1 VAVPTTKTGVQA
13 LLGAH
18 GFNPTR
24 LRGQHFLVDRNLID
38 AIVRD
43 ADVGPG
49 DCVLEIG
56 TGTGILTD
64 ALAARA
70 GRVVTCDL
78 DARLQGIAKGL
89 RAWPGTVTFL
99 LADILAGKHALNPLV
114 LDRWRAE
121 AEVAPG
127 PGGAGLRLRVVSNLP
142 YSVATPVLANLLWD
156 GVPMSDATVLV
167 QREAAERFVARP
179 GTGDYG
185 PMAVAVA
192 LLAEAEILRHVPPQ
206 VFWPAPKVESA
217 LLRVAPR
224 APARAVAL
232 RDAGLLSMLNDAFRH
247 RRKTLR
253 KRFGEARLAAA
264 GIDGSARPEEVP
276 PEAWLRLLTVPPA

>member
-1 VAVPTTKTGVQA
+1 VAVPLTKTGVQA

-18 GFNPTR
+18 GFHPKW

-43 ADVGPG
+43 ADVGPT

-70 GRVVTCDL
+70 GKVVTCDL
-78 DARLQGIAKGL
+78 DRRLQEIAKGL
-89 RAWPGTVTFL
+89 REWPGTVTFL
-99 LADILAGKHALNPLV
+99 LADILAGKHMLNPAV
-114 LDRWRAE
+114 IDRWRAE
-121 AEVAPG
+121 AEG
-127 PGGAGLRLRVVSNLP
+127 GLRLRVISNLP
-142 YSVATPVLANLLWD
+142 YAVATPVLANLLWD
-156 GVPMSDATVLV
+156 GVPFVDAIVLV
-167 QREAAERFVARP
+167 QREAAERFVATT

-192 LLAEAEILRHVPPQ
+192 LFAEAQIVRRVPPQ
-206 VFWPAPKVESA
+206 VFWPPPRVESA
-217 LLRVAPR
+217 LLRLAPR
-224 APARAVAL
+224 DPARARAL
-232 RDAGLLSMLNDAFRH
+232 RDAGLPALLQEAFQH

-253 KRFGEARLAAA
+253 KRLGEARLVAA
-264 GIDGSARPEEVP
+264 GIDPSLRPEDVP
-276 PEAWLRLLTVPPA
+276 PESWARLLTVPPV

>member
-1 VAVPTTKTGVQA
+1 MSVPTTKTGVQA

-18 GFNPTR
+18 GFHPTR

-49 DCVLEIG
+49 DAVLEVG

-64 ALAARA
+64 ALAERA
-70 GRVVTCDL
+70 GRVVTCDV
-78 DARLQGIAKGL
+78 DRRLQGIAKGL
-89 RAWPGTVTFL
+89 REWPATVTFL
-99 LADILAGKHALNPLV
+99 LEDILAGKHKLNPQV
-114 LDRWRAE
+114 LDAWLAE
-121 AEVAPG
+121 HA
-127 PGGAGLRLRVVSNLP
+127 LRPRVISNLP

-156 GVPMSDATVLV
+156 GVPMRDAVVLV
-167 QREAAERFVARP
+167 QREAAARFVARP

-192 LLAEAEILRHVPPQ
+192 LLAEAAILRHVPPQ

-217 LLRVAPR
+217 VLRLVPR
-224 APARAVAL
+224 APLRALAL
-232 RDAGLLSMLNDAFRH
+232 RDAGLPALLQEAFQQ

-253 KRFGEARLAAA
+253 KRLGEARLAAA
-264 GIDGSARPEEVP
+264 GIPATARPEEVP
-276 PEAWLRLLTVPPA
+276 PEAWPRLLTVPPA

>member
-1 VAVPTTKTGVQA
+1 MSVPTTKTGVQA

-18 GFNPTR
+18 GFHPTR

-43 ADVGPG
+43 ADVGPL
-49 DCVLEIG
+49 DAVLEIG

-64 ALAARA
+64 ALAERA
-70 GRVVTCDL
+70 GRVVSCDI
-78 DARLQGIAKGL
+78 DRRLQGIARGL
-89 RAWPGTVTFL
+89 REWPPTVTFL
-99 LADILAGKHALNPLV
+99 LEDILEGKHKLNPV
-114 LDRWRAE
+114 VIDRWQAE
-121 AEVAPG
+121 A
-127 PGGAGLRLRVVSNLP
+127 GGARGPMRPRVISNLP

-156 GVPMSDATVLV
+156 GIPMHDAVVLV
-167 QREAAERFVARP
+167 QREAAERFVAGP

-192 LLAEAEILRHVPPQ
+192 LFAEATILRHVPPQ

-217 LLRVAPR
+217 VLRLAPT

-232 RDAGLLSMLNDAFRH
+232 RDAGLPSLLQSAFQQ

-264 GIDGSARPEEVP
+264 GIPATARPEEVP
-276 PEAWLRLLTVPPA
+276 PEAWPRLLTVPPA

>member
-18 GFNPTR
+18 GLHPKR

-43 ADVGPG
+43 AAVGAG

-64 ALAARA
+64 ALADRA

-78 DARLQGIAKGL
+78 DARLQGITQGL
-89 RAWPGTVTFL
+89 RSWPPTVVFL
-99 LADILAGKHALNPLV
+99 AADILAGKHRLNPDV
-114 LDRWRAE
+114 IGRWRAE
-121 AEVAPG
+121 AG
-127 PGGAGLRLRVVSNLP
+127 QDLRLRIISNLP

-156 GVPMSDATVLV
+156 GVPFHDAVVLV

-179 GTGDYG
+179 GTPEYG
-185 PMAVAVA
+185 PMAIAVS
-192 LLAEAEILRHVPPQ
+192 LFAEAGILRHVPPQ
-206 VFWPAPKVESA
+206 VFWPVPKVESA
-217 LLRVAPR
+217 LLRISPR
-224 APARAVAL
+224 DPERARELREQGLEAL
-232 RDAGLLSMLNDAFRH
+232 LQEAFQQ

-253 KRFGEARLAAA
+253 KRIGPERLARA
-264 GIDGSARPEEVP
+264 GLAETVRPEEVP
-276 PEAWLRLLTVPPA
+276 PEAWVRLLTVPPS

>member
-24 LRGQHFLVDRNLID
+24 IRGQHFLVDRNLID

-43 ADVGPG
+43 ADVGPE

-64 ALAARA
+64 ALAGRA

-78 DARLQGIAKGL
+78 DARLHGIAKEL
-89 RAWPGTVTFL
+89 REWPSTVVFL
-99 LADILAGKHALNPLV
+99 LEDILAGKHALNPVV
-114 LDRWRAE
+114 LSRWE
-121 AEVAPG
+121 SE
-127 PGGAGLRLRVVSNLP
+127 GAALRLRVVSNLP

-156 GVPMSDATVLV
+156 GVPFLDAYVLV

-179 GTGDYG
+179 GTSEYG
-185 PMAVAVA
+185 PMAIAVD
-192 LLAEAEILRHVPPQ
+192 LLAEAEILRRVPPQ

-217 LLRVAPR
+217 LLRVRPR
-224 APARAVAL
+224 APAEARRL
-232 RDAGLLSMLNDAFRH
+232 RDLGLPSLLMDAFQQ

-253 KRFGEARLAAA
+253 KRFGEARLRSA
-264 GIDGSARPEEVP
+264 GIDPAARPEDVP
-276 PEAWLRLLTVPPA
+276 AAAWARLLTVPPS